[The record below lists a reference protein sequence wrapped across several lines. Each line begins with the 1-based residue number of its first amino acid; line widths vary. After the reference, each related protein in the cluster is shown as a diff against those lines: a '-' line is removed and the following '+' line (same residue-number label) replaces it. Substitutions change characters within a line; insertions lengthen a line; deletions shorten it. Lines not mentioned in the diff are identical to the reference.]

1 MLYVFTFK
9 ANITAVQCVEF
20 KSSFLLRYHL
30 FQYKHWFLPNFKL
43 KDFPDLTSTPCS
55 TLKYGH
61 LVLLFKKTTLYSY
74 MYSFYFTAIKSNVKK
89 PLENVVVWV
98 AVRFLERMTME
109 LDFSSHPEMILNEN
123 AMWPSLHFR
132 TKCPILDMAKV
143 SLKKPLLQSKIA
155 EFFSHLQWWEN
166 NFYQPNGPKV
176 QYISENSKHL

>member
-1 MLYVFTFK
+1 
-9 ANITAVQCVEF
+9 
-20 KSSFLLRYHL
+20 
-30 FQYKHWFLPNFKL
+30 
-43 KDFPDLTSTPCS
+43 
-55 TLKYGH
+55 
-61 LVLLFKKTTLYSY
+61 

-155 EFFSHLQWWEN
+155 EFFSHLQ
-166 NFYQPNGPKV
+166 
-176 QYISENSKHL
+176 